1 MMKVQK
7 TPWIT
12 YLKQSAIEALAAML
26 LFWVIYAGH
35 QTEIVRSLAG
45 DTAFTTLNSFFS
57 GEDLDDEN
65 HTKIQVYM
73 IDHTYLENENML
85 DEYNNTNYGDSFPRS
100 KLAAFIKTVDALET
114 DKQPISL
121 FIDYLMVD
129 GTASF
134 DMKESILHIS
144 KDDMVFLNQLAVDRN
159 YSVLL
164 PKTEMR
170 NFVEQYA
177 EESNSTAA
185 RKIKAQIERG
195 VIIFVGVNTLT
206 SDGHDYRYN
215 PMSIYENKDKI
226 YYNVALVNWQ
236 LSKKKENK
244 DINESQISALYDPK
258 VFTNVTKVLK
268 EGEAIFKSNI
278 INMDTVGSTN
288 TLYPDI
294 RTSKW
299 GNLSFSSAKRLDENV
314 SLANSL
320 VMLGVNF
327 ANKDKHKNNLDEIV
341 SGVQNLADA
350 TKTVLFLD
358 GKLEHINLWLG
369 FIIVFVIF
377 FTVTMFSRFILPI
390 IPRKGKVIAEFIVM
404 LGLLCILTAI
414 VYIKFGIG
422 MSVFLVI
429 LGIVGM
435 FSYYYYLNAPIWFN
449 VAFELLLL
457 VGIML
462 YVSSYILLEYKLWF
476 NWFIPVLIFYLDDII
491 IVWRE
496 YYEISIKKEK

>member
-1 MMKVQK
+1 MKVQK

-35 QTEIVRSLAG
+35 QIEIVRSLAG
-45 DTAFTTLNSFFS
+45 DTAFVTLNSFFS
-57 GEDLDDEN
+57 GQSLDDEN

-73 IDHTYLENENML
+73 IDHTYFENENML

-100 KLAAFIKTVDALET
+100 KLAAFIRTVDTLET
-114 DKQPISL
+114 ENQPISL
-121 FIDYLMVD
+121 FVDYMMTD

-164 PKTEMR
+164 PKTEMK
-170 NFVEQYA
+170 NFVEQYV
-177 EESNSTAA
+177 EESNSTVAQ
-185 RKIKAQIERG
+185 KIKAQIEHG
-195 VIIFVGVNTLT
+195 TIVFVGVDTLK

-215 PMSIYENKDKI
+215 PMNIYVNKDKI

-236 LSKKKENK
+236 LSKNQE
-244 DINESQISALYDPK
+244 INESQIAALYDPK
-258 VFTNVTKVLK
+258 VFTDATKVLK
-268 EGEAIFKSNI
+268 EGEAIFRSNI

-288 TLYPDI
+288 TLYPNDK
-294 RTSKW
+294 TSKW
-299 GNLSFSSAKRLDENV
+299 ENLSFSSAKRLDENV
-314 SLANSL
+314 SLHNSL
-320 VMLGVNF
+320 VMIGVNF
-327 ANKDKHKNNLDEIV
+327 ANRDKHKNNLDEIV
-341 SGVQNLADA
+341 SGVQSLADA

-377 FTVTMFSRFILPI
+377 FMVTMFSRFILPN
-390 IPRKGKVIAEFIVM
+390 IPRKGKVVAEFIVM
-404 LGLLCILTAI
+404 LGLLSIADVI
-414 VYIKFGIG
+414 VYSKFGIG
-422 MSVFLVI
+422 LFVFFTI

-476 NWFIPVLIFYLDDII
+476 NWFIPVLIFYLDDMI

-496 YYEISIKKEK
+496 YYEISTKKEK